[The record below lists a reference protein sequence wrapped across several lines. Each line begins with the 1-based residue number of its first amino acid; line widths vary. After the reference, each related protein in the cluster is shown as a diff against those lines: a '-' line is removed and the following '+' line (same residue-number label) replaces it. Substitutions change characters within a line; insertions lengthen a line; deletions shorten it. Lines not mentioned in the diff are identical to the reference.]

1 MLNATKKSNVR
12 LAAILLTTAF
22 GMLLFAFAMVP
33 LYDAFCEM
41 TGINNKGGRVRVEM
55 PTEVD
60 TSRSIK
66 VKFITHVHGDMPW
79 EFYTAENTLEVHPGE
94 VKKVLFYTKN
104 NAASDMSGQFVA
116 TISPGQGTR
125 YVKKTECF
133 SFNRQFIDGLD
144 EKEMS
149 VVFFIDKD
157 IPDDVEELILF
168 YTLFDDTLGAKT

>member
-1 MLNATKKSNVR
+1 MTRKSHVR
-12 LAAILLTTAF
+12 LVALLMASAF

-41 TGINNKGGRVRVEM
+41 TGINNKGGRVRVEI

-60 TSRSIK
+60 TSRTIK

-94 VKKVLFYTKN
+94 VKKVLFYSKN
-104 NAASDMSGQFVA
+104 NTSTDMSGQFVA
-116 TISPGQGTR
+116 TISPGQSTR

-133 SFNRQFIDGLD
+133 SYNRQFVDGLT
-144 EKEMS
+144 EKEMP
-149 VVFFIDKD
+149 VIFFIDKD
-157 IPDDVEELILF
+157 IPNDIEEVILF
-168 YTLFDDTLGAKT
+168 YTLFDNTLGAKT